1 MFYRVLNTR
10 LTLTHF
16 FWNITL
22 LIWPK
27 YFYQLQNL
35 EIYVFDDLD
44 KEQASYLGM
53 AAVPLI
59 SLSQD
64 KSLKGKFLLK
74 NVGNEAGFLL
84 NVS

>member
-1 MFYRVLNTR
+1 MFYRVLNTH

-16 FWNITL
+16 FWNIAL

-44 KEQASYLGM
+44 EEQASYLGM

-74 NVGNEAGFLL
+74 NVGNEAVFLL